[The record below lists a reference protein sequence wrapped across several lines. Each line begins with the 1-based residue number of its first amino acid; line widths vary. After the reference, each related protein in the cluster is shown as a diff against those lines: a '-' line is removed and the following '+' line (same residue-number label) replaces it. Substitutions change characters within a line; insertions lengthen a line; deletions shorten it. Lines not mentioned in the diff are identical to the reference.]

1 GPLSLHAEGFW
12 RRAQGSPR
20 PPNAFGAYVQA
31 GFFALPRRLE
41 LGGRAGWIS
50 TGPDVQSYEAFLASY
65 WAVDETELGHH
76 LKTLVDYRYDTGSRS
91 GLDLRDRHRVTLQ
104 TQLFF

>member
-1 GPLSLHAEGFW
+1 
-12 RRAQGSPR
+12 
-20 PPNAFGAYVQA
+20 
-31 GFFALPRRLE
+31 
-41 LGGRAGWIS
+41 
-50 TGPDVQSYEAFLASY
+50 
-65 WAVDETELGHH
+65 VDETELGHH